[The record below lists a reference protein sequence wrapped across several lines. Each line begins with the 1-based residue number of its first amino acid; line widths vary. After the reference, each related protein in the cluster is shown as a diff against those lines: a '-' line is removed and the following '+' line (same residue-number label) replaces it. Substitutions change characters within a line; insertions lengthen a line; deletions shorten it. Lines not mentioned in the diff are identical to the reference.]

1 MAKGGNY
8 ADRHRGLKMID
19 FFLAMMAAGI
29 NSADGSTGGS
39 AQVTVA
45 DPPVLVAPEAV
56 AEAAQTPAQPQN
68 DLLAPLAPADAPSSV
83 TMGAGVIVG
92 QGVLLEGVTAT
103 PNAQAPAVTTPTP
116 SAPQA
121 AGMNMSVVPAGLVAD
136 DQTPTGKFTTAG
148 EVKPIL
154 NATKGNWVAVREY
167 DGKDLLYVTHL
178 WSWRCGLHAMAISIN
193 DEPMQN
199 WPLPECHMKYTT
211 PSAILEE
218 DGLPYLSFKLGG
230 VQTIDI
236 QIVYDD
242 LSMDA
247 ARFERGNVLIP

>member
-1 MAKGGNY
+1 
-8 ADRHRGLKMID
+8 MID
-19 FFLAMMAAGI
+19 FFLAMMAAGV

-39 AQVTVA
+39 SDVA
-45 DPPVLVAPEAV
+45 VVDPPAIVAPEVV
-56 AEAAQTPAQPQN
+56 AEATPTAPQTDQ
-68 DLLAPLAPADAPSSV
+68 LAPLAPADTNSSV
-83 TMGAGVIVG
+83 VMGSGVIVG
-92 QGVLLEGVTAT
+92 QGVLLEGVATTPTAQA
-103 PNAQAPAVTTPTP
+103 PIAQAPAVATPTP
-116 SAPQA
+116 AAPQPP
-121 AGMNMSVVPAGLVAD
+121 GMNMSVVPAGLVAD

-211 PSAILEE
+211 PSAILED

-247 ARFERGNVLIP
+247 VRFERGNVLIP